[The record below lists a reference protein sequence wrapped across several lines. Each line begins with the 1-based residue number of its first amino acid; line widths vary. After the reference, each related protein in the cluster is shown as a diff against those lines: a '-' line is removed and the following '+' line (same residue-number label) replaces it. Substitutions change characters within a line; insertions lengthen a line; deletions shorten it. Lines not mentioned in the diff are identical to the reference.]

1 MIAEAEPAPEEQPQP
16 VAATVAG
23 MATFAEEDND
33 RQPALDLGEGGAPAT
48 DPAEPQPPVEE
59 DTQTRVNELER
70 EMARL
75 LGEIT
80 AKRTT

>member
-16 VAATVAG
+16 VAMAE
-23 MATFAEEDND
+23 MATFAEEDLD

-48 DPAEPQPPVEE
+48 DPAEPQAPAEE

-80 AKRTT
+80 SKRTN